1 MQLNVQKIET
11 VIQKINFL
19 FKSIK
24 KSDELSQH
32 LEVALL
38 KQYAINLYDAI
49 LESEQNLPSV
59 KNFPEKG
66 NLGDGLSETSMLAVE
81 KLKIAEEKKEL
92 KAVDFEKETPSEPI
106 KLKKVKPVE
115 KEKVVEEVNDLQVEI
130 PSDDLNP
137 TDDMTDVIT
146 ENLEEEPM
154 GIKIVGDVE
163 QELAPVE
170 TIEEE
175 TTNWIEE
182 VKSDTEDFYDDSK
195 TEVLSKFSSMGIG
208 ENVGEQVVEEITEKP
223 KLELNDVLAQNKEE
237 TNLAEKLGNEVAGN
251 SFNISVNQRF
261 AFVQQ
266 LFAGDA
272 EAYET
277 TLHELEQCNNVIE
290 AFTYINLNVKMTYK
304 WDDESPITR
313 EFQEVVKA
321 KFLEG

>member
-11 VIQKINFL
+11 LIQKINFL

-24 KSDELSQH
+24 KSDEVSQH

-49 LESEQNLPSV
+49 LESEQNLPTLSSMP
-59 KNFPEKG
+59 KAG
-66 NLGDGLSETSMLAVE
+66 GLGDDLSQTSMLAVE
-81 KLKIAEEKKEL
+81 KLKLAEEKREL
-92 KAVDFEKETPSEPI
+92 KAVEFEKEVVQKPI
-106 KLKKVKPVE
+106 KLKKVEPAVVEKPVE
-115 KEKVVEEVNDLQVEI
+115 KVVAPIVEPEPEPVVE
-130 PSDDLNP
+130 DLNP
-137 TDDMTDVIT
+137 TDDLANVAENITDEV
-146 ENLEEEPM
+146 E

-163 QELAPVE
+163 EELRSEVE
-170 TIEEE
+170 AEVEE
-175 TTNWIEE
+175 NWIEE
-182 VKSDTEDFYDDSK
+182 MKNDDEETYDSSQ
-195 TEVLSKFSSMGIG
+195 TEVLTKFSSMGDG
-208 ENVGEQVVEEITEKP
+208 VEEQVVEEFGEKP
-223 KLELNDVLAQNKEE
+223 KLELNDILAQQNEE
-237 TNLAEKLGNEVAGN
+237 PNLADKLSQEISGN

-277 TLHELEQCNNVIE
+277 TLFELEKCSNVIE

-321 KFLEG
+321 KFLES